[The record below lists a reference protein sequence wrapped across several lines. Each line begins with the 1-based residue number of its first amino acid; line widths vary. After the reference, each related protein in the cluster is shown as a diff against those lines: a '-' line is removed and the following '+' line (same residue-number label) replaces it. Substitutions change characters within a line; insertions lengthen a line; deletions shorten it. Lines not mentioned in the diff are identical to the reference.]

1 MLIILCGPE
10 VFPPVDIEAG
20 SHRETILQY
29 GRVGTVAK
37 TTILA
42 KLVANCEGY
51 IL

>member
-10 VFPPVDIEAG
+10 VFPPVDLEAG
-20 SHRETILQY
+20 NHREPILQH
-29 GRVGTVAK
+29 GTVGTVAE

-42 KLVANCEGY
+42 KLVANCKGY